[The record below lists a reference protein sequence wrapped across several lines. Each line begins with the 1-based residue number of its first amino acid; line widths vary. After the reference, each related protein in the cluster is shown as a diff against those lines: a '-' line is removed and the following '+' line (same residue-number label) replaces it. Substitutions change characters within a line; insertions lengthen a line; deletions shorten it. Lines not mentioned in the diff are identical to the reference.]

1 MTGSISEEADL
12 VIKIVEVV
20 IVGLGTWSARRCR
33 LGQLLGELVEQS
45 ICSQGSF
52 VHLRVV
58 AVTTAAVLV
67 ALSLGHGKLGR
78 RWLHGVLESQVE
90 AIVGMS
96 CVAPS

>member
-1 MTGSISEEADL
+1 M
-12 VIKIVEVV
+12 
-20 IVGLGTWSARRCR
+20 
-33 LGQLLGELVEQS
+33 
-45 ICSQGSF
+45 
-52 VHLRVV
+52 RVV
-58 AVTTAAVLV
+58 AVTAAAVHV